1 MGNDIS
7 SRKASSKA
15 TKRSG
20 NLLVASWQRRK
31 LPTQLFGVVRHAER
45 ADGVFAWWEGGRW
58 SSSEDGRRFP
68 LDPPLSD
75 AGLEQADGMGAWI
88 NDYAQKKDSTFHVVV
103 CSPYSRCVQTAVK
116 ICKQLGPNVKM
127 LIDLSLGEIY
137 GPSVMGEVQ
146 PVSHLR
152 SFSIAVEYCRAN
164 GISMV
169 PRLIGQAPAWPE
181 SLQDARRRF
190 ALRFLQYLQRGVV
203 AKRNFLIITHGDCI
217 GSVMGIMPDQQ
228 DVMVEKVD
236 YGAMILG
243 GRQRVDSRD
252 TRPPKTPS
260 SSKAMASVLP
270 LSSQEEEMVD
280 GQDFSHFQDRLQS
293 VEEGLE
299 ELETLQSMAPDKW
312 ATPVDA
318 SGREEDVAKLSP
330 HAMTGWQC
338 ETLNIATRSKKSS
351 RSSKLAKRLNA
362 LVESGPFSMQKVE
375 KLLGAIPQTPLGDS
389 TPYCSTPANNSAT
402 LSMQSGLSAS
412 TVLFGQSE
420 VDSED
425 FAVSL
430 FSPSEG
436 DSKQRVL
443 SSNLDSKRHR
453 PDTNIRSVS
462 AAEKLSVKNYVSPL
476 RGVQEVEERENSF
489 KGGMK
494 ASRVPWPQ
502 PEASSSGGKIKR
514 RAGSGISINSGN
526 SLLNLANDDSPLSMN
541 GQVDEILGPPP
552 AAAIGI
558 PGLPSL
564 GFRGEKTHS
573 ESNGTPGLSDKVC
586 TESCQTSEPGDSK
599 LPKITPKP
607 VGMSS
612 ALARRRASLNL
623 KPLGE

>member
-1 MGNDIS
+1 MGNDV
-7 SRKASSKA
+7 SRGKAPSKA
-15 TKRSG
+15 TFRS
-20 NLLVASWQRRK
+20 NLLVAGWQKRK

-45 ADGVFAWWEGGRW
+45 ADGVFAFWEGGRW

-75 AGLEQADGMGAWI
+75 AGLEQADGMGAHI

-116 ICKQLGPNVKM
+116 ICKRLGPNVKM

-137 GPSVMGEVQ
+137 GPSVMGEEQ

-169 PRLIGQAPAWPE
+169 PKLIGQAPAWPE
-181 SLQDARRRF
+181 TLQDARRRF
-190 ALRFLQYLQRGVV
+190 ALRFLQYLQRGIV

-243 GRQRVDSRD
+243 GRSIQHDP
-252 TRPPKTPS
+252 RPPPTPS
-260 SSKAMASVLP
+260 STKAMASVLP
-270 LSSQEEEMVD
+270 LTSQDEGMVD
-280 GQDFSHFQDRLQS
+280 GKDFSHFQDRLQS

-299 ELETLQSMAPDKW
+299 ELEAFQALAQDKW
-312 ATPVDA
+312 AMPVA
-318 SGREEDVAKLSP
+318 SGEAEVPQLTQK
-330 HAMTGWQC
+330 AMTGWNC
-338 ETLNIATRSKKSS
+338 ETMNVATRSKKSS

-389 TPYCSTPANNSAT
+389 STPSFGSSAANNSQT

-425 FAVSL
+425 FGL
-430 FSPSEG
+430 GHLLDSPDNEG
-436 DSKQRVL
+436 RQRVL
-443 SSNLDSKRHR
+443 SSNLDLKRHR
-453 PDTNIRSVS
+453 PEANLRSVS
-462 AAEKLSVKNYVSPL
+462 AAEKLSVKNYMSAL
-476 RGVQEVEERENSF
+476 EGVKETEERENSL
-489 KGGMK
+489 K
-494 ASRVPWPQ
+494 ASQALAPPARAFQWPFE
-502 PEASSSGGKIKR
+502 P
-514 RAGSGISINSGN
+514 GSGSRARAVSGN
-526 SLLNLANDDSPLSMN
+526 SLLSGNSLSPEHTPKGEVDDILFEPAKPAPPSEPLH
-541 GQVDEILGPPP
+541 Q
-552 AAAIGI
+552 IGI
-558 PGLPSL
+558 PGIP
-564 GFRGEKTHS
+564 FRGDDRAY
-573 ESNGTPGLSDKVC
+573 SDVSAGAAGERFC
-586 TESCQTSEPGDSK
+586 TESCQTAAEPTEK
-599 LPKITPKP
+599 MPKKMVTP
-607 VGMSS
+607 GISS
-612 ALARRRASLNL
+612 SLAKRRASMNL